1 MFELYKAEFHRFA
14 RWALG
19 LGLLHAAV
27 LFLVDRTFPSVRDD
41 GEIAIVAGF
50 GYGLAGAIFGFYQA
64 ASYARW
70 NHWIALLHR
79 PLAPWRVMAAVAGAS
94 ATVLFAAVLLPLLVF
109 TAALTLQV
117 GRVID
122 ARHWET
128 ALAGGLIAL
137 VGFGVGSYLA
147 LAPRRYGWT
156 ALVAASVLI
165 VSSRGTA
172 SGALLL
178 PLLLV
183 GVLALL
189 LAGAFKPDRSLPPS
203 RSGLRALTAGVAAIS
218 LYFLLSGAVGLAWPL
233 ILTTVGRNPEV
244 NAPPPGGF
252 VQASRAQS
260 HELIAAALHAESG
273 PEAATARVRL
283 EGAEAI
289 RLPIAQTRLP
299 TSGELT
305 NTGPINFT
313 DARENI
319 KWTFSHDSNAFKGL
333 DLRDRRAVGELRPAG
348 GFEAPPLLFGDGIMI
363 AGGSLY
369 RVDPLS
375 GTLGRR
381 FQLPAGETIVARP
394 VAAGQD
400 FAVLS
405 DQALYFVDRSS
416 LDGGTPAGAMVRVP
430 LPGMIGDLQ
439 RLDLA
444 RLPDRTLVSF
454 FFGND
459 GLDGP
464 HRAWQRIVSFGRDGT
479 AHTLAQRSLGPDYP
493 DGLRFRSYWLS
504 PAIRA
509 ITVAAGEVGSGSASI
524 LQRAPVEVPRGIWM
538 VAGLLSLAAAAATAL
553 LAMRRRL
560 RPAGTAGWT
569 LAVLALGVPMLAAF
583 WLVQGRSRLRSQRF
597 HEDVSP

>member
-1 MFELYKAEFHRFA
+1 
-14 RWALG
+14 
-19 LGLLHAAV
+19 
-27 LFLVDRTFPSVRDD
+27 
-41 GEIAIVAGF
+41 
-50 GYGLAGAIFGFYQA
+50 
-64 ASYARW
+64 
-70 NHWIALLHR
+70 
-79 PLAPWRVMAAVAGAS
+79 
-94 ATVLFAAVLLPLLVF
+94 
-109 TAALTLQV
+109 
-117 GRVID
+117 
-122 ARHWET
+122 
-128 ALAGGLIAL
+128 
-137 VGFGVGSYLA
+137 
-147 LAPRRYGWT
+147 
-156 ALVAASVLI
+156 
-165 VSSRGTA
+165 
-172 SGALLL
+172 
-178 PLLLV
+178 
-183 GVLALL
+183 
-189 LAGAFKPDRSLPPS
+189 
-203 RSGLRALTAGVAAIS
+203 
-218 LYFLLSGAVGLAWPL
+218 
-233 ILTTVGRNPEV
+233 
-244 NAPPPGGF
+244 
-252 VQASRAQS
+252 
-260 HELIAAALHAESG
+260 
-273 PEAATARVRL
+273 
-283 EGAEAI
+283 
-289 RLPIAQTRLP
+289 
-299 TSGELT
+299 LT